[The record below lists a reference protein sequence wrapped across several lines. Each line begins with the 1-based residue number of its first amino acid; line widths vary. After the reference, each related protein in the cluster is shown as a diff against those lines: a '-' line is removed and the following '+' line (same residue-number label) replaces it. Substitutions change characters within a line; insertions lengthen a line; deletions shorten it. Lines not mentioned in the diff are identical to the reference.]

1 MAMLNFGLIH
11 IWVLAH
17 YSFQKEN
24 GVMFGVKEQMVDWL
38 EQKLTLAQVL
48 RVDSIEV
55 GLDYS

>member
-38 EQKLTLAQVL
+38 RSGKPLPTSEEQITRALGV
-48 RVDSIEV
+48 
-55 GLDYS
+55 